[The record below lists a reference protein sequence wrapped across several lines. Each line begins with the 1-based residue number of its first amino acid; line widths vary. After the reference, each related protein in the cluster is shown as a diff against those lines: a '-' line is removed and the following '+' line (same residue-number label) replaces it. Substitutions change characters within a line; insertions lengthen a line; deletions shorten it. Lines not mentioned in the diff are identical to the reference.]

1 MTVRTQ
7 VGIVGA
13 GPSGLLL
20 SHLLHLAGID
30 SVVLERRSREHVLG
44 RIRAGVLEQGTVEI
58 LRQAGLAHRLDREG
72 LVHEGVAIAFGEHR
86 LRVDLRARCGRCVTV
101 YGQTELTKDLVDA
114 RTAAGGAL
122 VYEAEDVALHGID
135 GDAPALTYRKDGAT
149 HRLRCDFVAGCDGY
163 HGVTRR
169 SIPAS
174 AITVHERVYP
184 YGWLGIV
191 ADTQPVSDELVY
203 ASHDRGFAL
212 CSMRS
217 RTRSR
222 CYVQCEPDEDPARWS
237 DERFWSELRARLPAD
252 LAARLETGPS
262 IEKSVAPLRSFV
274 AEPMRFGRLFLAGD
288 AAHIVPPTG
297 AKGLNLAV
305 ADVYR
310 LAQAL
315 IAYYKGGRSDLLDG
329 YSDACLKRI
338 WNAERF
344 SAWLTGLLH
353 RPPGR
358 STFDRRLQLA
368 ELEYLASSEAA
379 QTAFAEN
386 YAGLPL

>member
-1 MTVRTQ
+1 MNGRTQ
-7 VGIVGA
+7 VGIVGS
-13 GPSGLLL
+13 GPAGLLL
-20 SHLLHLAGID
+20 SHLLHLAGVE
-30 SVVLERRSREHVLG
+30 SVVLERRTREHVLG

-58 LRQAGLAHRLDREG
+58 LRRAGLARRLDSEG
-72 LVHEGVAIAFGEHR
+72 LVHEGVAIAFGER
-86 LRVDLRARCGRCVTV
+86 QLRVDFRARCGRCVTV

-122 VYEAEDVALHGID
+122 VYEAEDVTLHGID
-135 GDAPALTYRKDGAT
+135 GEAPALSYRKDGVPQ
-149 HRLRCDFVAGCDGY
+149 RLRCDFIAGCDGY
-163 HGVTRR
+163 HGVSRR
-169 SIPAS
+169 SIPAG
-174 AITVHERVYP
+174 ALTVHERVYP

-191 ADTQPVSDELVY
+191 ADTRPVSDELVY

-217 RTRSR
+217 PTRSR

-237 DERFWSELRARLPAD
+237 DERFWSELRARLPAAA
-252 LAARLETGPS
+252 AARLETGPS
-262 IEKSVAPLRSFV
+262 LEKSVAPLRSFV
-274 AEPMRFGRLFLAGD
+274 AEPMRYGRLFLAGD

-305 ADVYR
+305 ADVCR
-310 LAQAL
+310 LAEAL
-315 IAYYKGGRSDLLDG
+315 IAYYKEGRSDLLDG
-329 YSDACLKRI
+329 YSDACLKRV

-344 SAWLTGLLH
+344 SAWLTALLH
-353 RPPGR
+353 RPPER

-386 YAGLPL
+386 YTGLPL